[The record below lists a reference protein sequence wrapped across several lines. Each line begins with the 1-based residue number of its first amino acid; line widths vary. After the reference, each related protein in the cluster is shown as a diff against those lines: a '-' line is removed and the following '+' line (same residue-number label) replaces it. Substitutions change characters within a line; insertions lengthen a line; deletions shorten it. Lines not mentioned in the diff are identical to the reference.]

1 MLSLNFLI
9 FLSIIKPTGVEFQV
23 YAYYSAHL
31 FWFGFGFFVPAL
43 HPPAFL
49 QHPKLIMPMWVVM
62 TLMKSISFRL
72 VIALPSPGRNPV
84 VFGAWLWVVAAHP
97 RCGVQVPCGPAR
109 ASGQEVLAQGG
120 LQARGLPALLK
131 LTLQESPARRRAG
144 NWESPI
150 SGWRLG
156 SLACLC
162 CPCVPAVATGTA
174 PVGSSASCSDS
185 LPTGDPQ
192 ISQPHGC

>member
-84 VFGAWLWVVAAHP
+84 VFGGLAVSGGCSSPVWGPGALWPCQGQQAGGAGTRWAPGSGFACPVKADPA
-97 RCGVQVPCGPAR
+97 GVPCQEESRELGVSHLRVEAGQPGLSLLPLR
-109 ASGQEVLAQGG
+109 ASSGHWHCSCG
-120 LQARGLPALLK
+120 LLCLL
-131 LTLQESPARRRAG
+131 L
-144 NWESPI
+144 
-150 SGWRLG
+150 
-156 SLACLC
+156 
-162 CPCVPAVATGTA
+162 
-174 PVGSSASCSDS
+174 
-185 LPTGDPQ
+185 
-192 ISQPHGC
+192 